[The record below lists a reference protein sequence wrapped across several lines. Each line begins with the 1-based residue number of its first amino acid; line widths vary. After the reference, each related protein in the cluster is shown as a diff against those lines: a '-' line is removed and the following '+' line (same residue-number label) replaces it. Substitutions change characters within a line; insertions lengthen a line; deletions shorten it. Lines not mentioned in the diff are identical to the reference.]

1 MRTTYSRALTR
12 RSGALRTA
20 AVGAALAA
28 LTLTGCSAAAGDAEG
43 KPAQDT
49 EAAQDPSSL
58 VLALVPSQD
67 QDGLVDT
74 AAPLTDYLTE
84 ELGIE
89 VTGVVSKDYQ
99 AAVEAMGAGQAQ
111 IGFLPSLQLW
121 QANDMY
127 GAETVLQT
135 ERNGNITYPAQFMT
149 NNPDKYCED
158 TPVERDGKLFCNG
171 ADAMAGPAGLDSI
184 EKMQGAKVAVLG
196 PGSPAGYIYPML
208 ALQEAGFNTDTDIQ
222 QVPVTANDAAVLA
235 VYNGDAEVGF
245 SFWDARDIVAK
256 DTPDVGQKVVVFA
269 MTEEIPNDGV
279 ALSSD
284 LSPELKQRITDA
296 LEEFSNTPDGS
307 AILESIYSITKLA
320 PANPDSLDV
329 VARAAEALGL
339 Q

>member
-1 MRTTYSRALTR
+1 MRTSTLRHTATALVAA
-12 RSGALRTA
+12 GALL
-20 AVGAALAA
+20 ALA
-28 LTLTGCSAAAGDAEG
+28 GCSSTPAEGDAAA
-43 KPAQDT
+43 PA
-49 EAAQDPSSL
+49 ADPESL

-121 QANDMY
+121 QADDMY
-127 GAETVLQT
+127 NASVVLQT

-149 NNPDKYCED
+149 NNPDKYCDDE
-158 TPVERDGKLFCNG
+158 PVERDGMLFCNG

-184 EKMQGAKVAVLG
+184 DKVKGADVALLG
-196 PGSPAGYIYPML
+196 PGSPAGYIYPVL
-208 ALQEAGFNTDTDIQ
+208 ALQEAGLDTDTDINQ
-222 QVPVTANDAAVLA
+222 IPVTANDASVLA

-245 SFWDARDIVAK
+245 SFWDARSIVVK

-269 MTEEIPNDGV
+269 LTEEIPNDGV
-279 ALSSD
+279 ALSAD
-284 LSPELKQRITDA
+284 LSPELQERITTA
-296 LEEFSNTPDGS
+296 LADFSDTEEGS
-307 AILESIYSITKLA
+307 KILESVYSITKLA
-320 PANPDSLDV
+320 PANPESLDV

>member
-1 MRTTYSRALTR
+1 MKGTSMSTSPFRTN
-12 RSGALRTA
+12 ALRAATIGA
-20 AVGAALAA
+20 AVTIA
-28 LTLTGCSAAAGDAEG
+28 LTGCTSAAGGDASGTGEPKPVEG
-43 KPAQDT
+43 
-49 EAAQDPSSL
+49 PSSL

-127 GAETVLQT
+127 GAEVVLQT

-149 NNPDKYCED
+149 NNPDKYCAD
-158 TPVERDGKLFCNG
+158 TPVESDGKLFCNG
-171 ADAMAGPAGLDSI
+171 ADAMTGPAGLESI
-184 EKMQGAKVAVLG
+184 EKMKGAKVAVLG

-208 ALQEAGFNTDTDIQ
+208 ALQEAGFNIDTDIQ
-222 QVPVTANDAAVLA
+222 QVPVTANDASVLA

-256 DTPDVGQKVVVFA
+256 DTTDVGQKVVVFA

-279 ALSSD
+279 ALSSE
-284 LSPELKQRITDA
+284 LSPELQQKITDA
-296 LEEFSNTPDGS
+296 LESFSNTPEGS
-307 AILESIYSITKLA
+307 QILESIYSITKLA
-320 PANPDSLDV
+320 PANPESLDV

>member
-1 MRTTYSRALTR
+1 MRTSTLRHTATALVAA
-12 RSGALRTA
+12 GALL
-20 AVGAALAA
+20 ALA
-28 LTLTGCSAAAGDAEG
+28 GCSSTPAEGDAAA
-43 KPAQDT
+43 PA
-49 EAAQDPSSL
+49 ADPESL

-127 GAETVLQT
+127 DASVVLQT

-149 NNPDKYCED
+149 NNPDKYCDDE
-158 TPVERDGKLFCNG
+158 PVERDGMLFCNG

-184 EKMQGAKVAVLG
+184 DKVKGADVALLG
-196 PGSPAGYIYPML
+196 PGSPAGYIYPVL
-208 ALQEAGFNTDTDIQ
+208 ALQEAGLDTDTDINQ
-222 QVPVTANDAAVLA
+222 IPVTANDASVLA

-245 SFWDARDIVAK
+245 SFWDARSIVVK
-256 DTPDVGQKVVVFA
+256 DTPDVGKKVVVFA
-269 MTEEIPNDGV
+269 LTEEIPNDGV

-284 LSPELKQRITDA
+284 LSPELQERITTA
-296 LEEFSNTPDGS
+296 LADFSDTEEGS
-307 AILESIYSITKLA
+307 KILESVYSITKLA
-320 PANPDSLDV
+320 PANPESLDV

>member
-1 MRTTYSRALTR
+1 MRTSLF
-12 RSGALRTA
+12 RSSAAGAI
-20 AVGAALAA
+20 AVGALLTVALA
-28 LTLTGCSAAAGDAEG
+28 GCSGSTAAPGDSAA
-43 KPAQDT
+43 PA
-49 EAAQDPSSL
+49 ADPDSI

-74 AAPLTDYLTE
+74 AAPLTDYLTK

-127 GAETVLQT
+127 DAKVVLQT

-149 NNPDKYCED
+149 NNPDKYCDDE
-158 TPVERDGKLFCNG
+158 PVERDGMLFCNG
-171 ADAMAGPAGLDSI
+171 ADAMKGPAGLDSI
-184 EKMQGAKVAVLG
+184 DKVKGAKVAVLG
-196 PGSPAGYIYPML
+196 PGSPAGYIYPIL
-208 ALQEAGFNTDTDIQ
+208 ALQEAGLDTDTDIQ
-222 QVPVTANDAAVLA
+222 QIPVTANDASVLA

-245 SFWDARDIVAK
+245 SFWDARTIVAK

-269 MTEEIPNDGV
+269 LTEEIPNDGV

-284 LSPELKQRITDA
+284 LSPKLQDRITKA
-296 LEEFSNTPDGS
+296 LEDFSNTPEGS
-307 AILESIYSITKLA
+307 EILTNIYSITKLA
-320 PANPDSLDV
+320 PADPDSLDV
-329 VARAAEALGL
+329 VARAAQALGL

>member
-1 MRTTYSRALTR
+1 MRTSTLRHTATALVAA
-12 RSGALRTA
+12 GALL
-20 AVGAALAA
+20 ALA
-28 LTLTGCSAAAGDAEG
+28 GCSSTPAEGDAAA
-43 KPAQDT
+43 PA
-49 EAAQDPSSL
+49 ADPESL

-121 QANDMY
+121 QADDMY
-127 GAETVLQT
+127 DASVVLQT

-149 NNPDKYCED
+149 NNPDKYCDDE
-158 TPVERDGKLFCNG
+158 PVERDGMLFCNG

-184 EKMQGAKVAVLG
+184 DKVKGADVALLG
-196 PGSPAGYIYPML
+196 PGSPAGYIYPVL
-208 ALQEAGFNTDTDIQ
+208 ALQEAGLDTDTDINQ
-222 QVPVTANDAAVLA
+222 IPVTANDASVLA

-245 SFWDARDIVAK
+245 SFWDARSIVVK

-269 MTEEIPNDGV
+269 LTEEIPNDGV

-284 LSPELKQRITDA
+284 LSPELQERITTA
-296 LEEFSNTPDGS
+296 LADFSDTEEGS
-307 AILESIYSITKLA
+307 KILESVYSITKLA
-320 PANPDSLDV
+320 PANPESLDV

>member
-1 MRTTYSRALTR
+1 MRITPVRLA
-12 RSGALRTA
+12 
-20 AVGAALAA
+20 AA
-28 LTLTGCSAAAGDAEG
+28 LTAAAATIALAGCAGPADAGDG
-43 KPAQDT
+43 
-49 EAAQDPSSL
+49 AAAADPESL

-67 QDGLVDT
+67 QDGLVET
-74 AAPLTDYLTE
+74 AEPLTDYLTE
-84 ELGIE
+84 ELGID

-121 QANDMY
+121 QASDMY
-127 GAETVLQT
+127 GAEVVLQT

-158 TPVERDGKLFCNG
+158 EPVERDGMLFCNG
-171 ADAMAGPAGLDSI
+171 ADVMQGPAGLDSI
-184 EKMQGAKVAVLG
+184 TKVEGAKVAVLG
-196 PGSPAGYIYPML
+196 PGSPAGYIYPIL
-208 ALQEAGFNTDTDIQ
+208 ALQEAGIDTDADIEQ
-222 QVPVTANDAAVLA
+222 LPVTANDASVLA

-245 SFWDARDIVAK
+245 SFWDARSIVVK

-279 ALSSD
+279 ALSAD
-284 LSPELKQRITDA
+284 LSDDLRERISTA
-296 LEEFSNTPDGS
+296 LEEFSNTPEG
-307 AILESIYSITKLA
+307 AEVLTSIYSIDKLA
-320 PANPDSLDV
+320 PADPESLDV